1 MDDVILLDFL
11 FKELGFDMNMYIF
24 FFVLGVSYGYIEI
37 YVQEYGVY
45 IFFGQGVYNFDN
57 NWISVKKGDYIF
69 MGVYF
74 LQVGYGVG
82 RGEAFSYI
90 YSKDCNRDVEI

>member
-24 FFVLGVSYGYIEI
+24 FFVSGVSYGYIEI

-57 NWISVKKGDYIF
+57 NWILVKKGDYIF

-82 RGEAFSYI
+82 CGEVFSYI
-90 YSKDCNRDVEI
+90 YLKDCNCDVEI